1 MKTDFLCEEC
11 HQHNLLI
18 PSWKDQ
24 DGNPSSDYDEFE
36 AGVWYRRGKRRV
48 NERSSYSTPG
58 IHAGTQL
65 DDSYNFNII
74 DYQNVTFSE
83 VTLNGGAYS
92 SINFDGRSSITIEN
106 DEKFN

>member
-36 AGVWYRRGKRRV
+36 AGGDCYC
-48 NERSSYSTPG
+48 
-58 IHAGTQL
+58 
-65 DDSYNFNII
+65 I
-74 DYQNVTFSE
+74 DCQRLVFALTKEGLMKEIVKKAIN
-83 VTLNGGAYS
+83 LNLKED
-92 SINFDGRSSITIEN
+92 I
-106 DEKFN
+106 